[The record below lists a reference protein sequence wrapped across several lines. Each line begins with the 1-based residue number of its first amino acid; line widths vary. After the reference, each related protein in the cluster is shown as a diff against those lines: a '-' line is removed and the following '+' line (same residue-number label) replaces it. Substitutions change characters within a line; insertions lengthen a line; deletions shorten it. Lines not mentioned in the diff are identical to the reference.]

1 MGEGLS
7 GQPSRC
13 LISPPLYG
21 DRGAGKLLIASQIV
35 LSLQLPF
42 ELVPLIRLVADPTQM
57 GRHVNVMAAMC
68 WPRSWLK

>member
-1 MGEGLS
+1 MGEELS
-7 GQPSRC
+7 GQPSR
-13 LISPPLYG
+13 LFDIAPLYG

-57 GRHVNVMAAMC
+57 GRHVNAMAAMC